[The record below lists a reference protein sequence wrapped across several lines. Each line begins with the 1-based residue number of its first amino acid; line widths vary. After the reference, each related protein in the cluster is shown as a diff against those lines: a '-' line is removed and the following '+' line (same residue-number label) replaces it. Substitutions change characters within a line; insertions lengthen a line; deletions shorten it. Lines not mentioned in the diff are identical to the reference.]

1 MIQMQ
6 ESFMWEQYQNE
17 TPVLQWYRRFALAYR
32 RNSTK
37 RRVQIVKAARFQE
50 TFTYESLR
58 KAPMVLMRNAEF
70 LKDSTEG
77 SHYGFPIS
85 NKRKLGNYP
94 FNCTRQAKSGFGG
107 VVKCVLD
114 RLKPGSINEWGGSD
128 HSSEACVENVKR
140 FLSAMDQMGL
150 PKFRILDL
158 EQGSMDTVVECLL
171 SLKKHYNSN
180 SGGENVHIT
189 SSMAKSGTQ
198 PRKRWKLLEV
208 ESSEGIDGSCGV
220 SPGAQNTPV
229 TREERRKSW
238 TDSKFQRVLRSP
250 VMSEPS
256 AALIHHVGHK
266 FQEVFQLKQGRYAD
280 IPAAKISEIMKSNSL
295 DNAPTQSLLSV
306 VNGILDESVE
316 RKNGEI
322 PHRVACLLRKVVQEI
337 ERRIATQA
345 EHLRTQN
352 NLYKAR
358 EEKYQSRLRVLET
371 LATGTSEETQ
381 VATNKFQ
388 HIKME
393 KTKMEEKKKL
403 EEQDM
408 VKLTKEK
415 DHSDLEISTLKQ
427 ELELAKQKYEQRCLQ
442 LETQAKGTTVELEV
456 KLKELENQRCQQ
468 LARLTKE
475 KDHSDLEISTLKQ
488 ELELAK
494 QKYEQR
500 CLQLETQAMGT
511 TVELEVKLKELED
524 QRCQQLARLTKEK
537 DHSDLEIS
545 TLKQEL
551 ELAKQ
556 KYEQHCLQLETQ
568 AMGTTVEL
576 EVKLKELEG
585 ILEDSRKNVQE
596 LKSFSESKAQIWNKK
611 EHSYQ
616 NFVDLQFKSLQELR
630 FTSQS
635 IKQVVL
641 HTQRLYSEEFSRL
654 GVKLKG
660 LADVAENYHMVLA
673 ENRKLY
679 NEVQDLKGNIRVYC
693 RIRPFLPG
701 QNGKQTTI
709 DFIGENGEM
718 IIVNPL
724 KQGKDSRRPFKFNKV
739 YGPTATQEQVFLD
752 TQPLVRSILDGY
764 NVCIFAYG
772 QTGSGKTYTMNGP
785 DGASKEEWGVNFR
798 ALNDLFNISESRRN
812 SFVYEIGVQIVEIYN
827 EQVRDLLASDSS
839 QKKYPF
845 LFI

>member
-1 MIQMQ
+1 MGK
-6 ESFMWEQYQNE
+6 
-17 TPVLQWYRRFALAYR
+17 L
-32 RNSTK
+32 ST
-37 RRVQIVKAARFQE
+37 QLH
-50 TFTYESLR
+50 TW
-58 KAPMVLMRNAEF
+58 
-70 LKDSTEG
+70 G
-77 SHYGFPIS
+77 S
-85 NKRKLGNYP
+85 
-94 FNCTRQAKSGFGG
+94 
-107 VVKCVLD
+107 
-114 RLKPGSINEWGGSD
+114 SD

-150 PKFRILDL
+150 LTFRILDL
-158 EQGSMDTVVECLL
+158 ERGSMVTVVECLL

-180 SGGENVHIT
+180 SG
-189 SSMAKSGTQ
+189 
-198 PRKRWKLLEV
+198 
-208 ESSEGIDGSCGV
+208 
-220 SPGAQNTPV
+220 
-229 TREERRKSW
+229 
-238 TDSKFQRVLRSP
+238 P

-256 AALIHHVGHK
+256 VALIHHVGHK
-266 FQEVFQLKQGRYAD
+266 FHEVFQLKQGCYTD
-280 IPAAKISEIMKSNSL
+280 IPDAKISEMMKSNSL

-306 VNGILDESVE
+306 VNGILDESIE

-345 EHLRTQN
+345 EHLRTKN

-371 LATGTSEETQ
+371 LATGTSEETE

-403 EEQDM
+403 EEQDP
-408 VKLTKEK
+408 VRLTKEK

-442 LETQAKGTTVELEV
+442 LETQAKGTTAELEL
-456 KLKELENQRCQQ
+456 KLKELEEQRCQQ
-468 LARLTKE
+468 L
-475 KDHSDLEISTLKQ
+475 
-488 ELELAK
+488 
-494 QKYEQR
+494 KYEQR

-511 TVELEVKLKELED
+511 TGELEVKLEELKD
-524 QRCQQLARLTKEK
+524 QRFQQLARLTKEK
-537 DHSDLEIS
+537 DHI
-545 TLKQEL
+545 
-551 ELAKQ
+551 
-556 KYEQHCLQLETQ
+556 
-568 AMGTTVEL
+568 EL
-576 EVKLKELEG
+576 EVKIKELES
-585 ILEDSRKNVQE
+585 ILEDSRKNVEE

-641 HTQRLYSEEFSRL
+641 HTQRIYSEEFSRL
-654 GVKLKG
+654 
-660 LADVAENYHMVLA
+660 

-701 QNGKQTTI
+701 KNGKQTTV

-724 KQGKDSRRPFKFNKV
+724 KQGKDSRRLFKFNKA
-739 YGPTATQEQVFLD
+739 YGPTATQGQNQGYPAHPNFLN
-752 TQPLVRSILDGY
+752 QHRSKFKQG
-764 NVCIFAYG
+764 
-772 QTGSGKTYTMNGP
+772 
-785 DGASKEEWGVNFR
+785 
-798 ALNDLFNISESRRN
+798 LFDNHQRR
-812 SFVYEIGVQIVEIYN
+812 
-827 EQVRDLLASDSS
+827 L
-839 QKKYPF
+839 
-845 LFI
+845 